1 LKEADLDPGSLISS
15 PVIRGRV
22 GRGQASPMI
31 SDNFRSEISKNL
43 Y

>member
-1 LKEADLDPGSLISS
+1 MSS

-31 SDNFRSEISKNL
+31 SENFRSEISSRL